1 MIEAFIEKQPV
12 DINEVFSTLI
22 TYAIDDVKDFGAKN
36 TAFSKTLVLPGTK
49 NNNEL
54 FGNVFQISRSTQYNP
69 AVANFGINFNAAVG
83 ADIIVFADNTQVFK
97 GILRLLEI
105 TVDRNVVEYEV
116 AMFGVFGGFIAKMG
130 NNKLEALDFSAYNHT
145 YTVGAISG
153 SWNTA
158 NAGAGYYY
166 PLMDYGTYSTAK
178 KNWQYGTFRPALYV
192 KEYLDK
198 IFAAAGYSY
207 DCALFNTSRFK
218 SLIVPHTQKKL
229 QSFTTTLGSGN
240 LIAPYVVIDDTIPRD
255 VGLQKFDNYNAGLF
269 TANAGFNA
277 FTFTGATGAAVNIT
291 VNLEG
296 DYNTGPEDILI
307 YLIVD
312 GINVRI
318 DRLAATGTS
327 AFSISYTEQVTVT
340 TGDVVVVSIQSEFAN
355 PTYQLTMNT
364 ASIGFESLVPV
375 LNPISIGGNVT
386 LNDTIPK
393 NILQKDFL
401 SSILKLFNLYVFD
414 DKENDKL
421 LNIEPFVDFYANA
434 DRIDWTNKIDRSKP
448 MRIKPMSELNSR
460 YFEFNYKDDSDYWND
475 LYKKRYNETYNS
487 FKFDSQFEFAKEV
500 QKVELIFSPTP
511 LVGYV
516 GEEKVYS
523 TVFKRTGEVT
533 GVGEENMDFNIR
545 ILQAKKIVG
554 VTSWNVLDGATVLGS
569 YTSYGYAGH
578 LDDPDAPT
586 NDIGFGVP
594 KELFF
599 VLTSG
604 ALNNN
609 QFNLYYSTYMAEI
622 TDRDSRLLEGTFR
635 LTRKDIAE
643 LDFSKLIYVD
653 GSLFRLNKIMDYNAT
668 KEDTC
673 KVQLL
678 KVINTI
684 Y

>member
-1 MIEAFIEKQPV
+1 V
-12 DINEVFSTLI
+12 
-22 TYAIDDVKDFGAKN
+22 
-36 TAFSKTLVLPGTK
+36 
-49 NNNEL
+49 
-54 FGNVFQISRSTQYNP
+54 
-69 AVANFGINFNAAVG
+69 
-83 ADIIVFADNTQVFK
+83 
-97 GILRLLEI
+97 
-105 TVDRNVVEYEV
+105 
-116 AMFGVFGGFIAKMG
+116 
-130 NNKLEALDFSAYNHT
+130 
-145 YTVGAISG
+145 
-153 SWNTA
+153 
-158 NAGAGYYY
+158 
-166 PLMDYGTYSTAK
+166 
-178 KNWQYGTFRPALYV
+178 
-192 KEYLDK
+192 
-198 IFAAAGYSY
+198 
-207 DCALFNTSRFK
+207 
-218 SLIVPHTQKKL
+218 
-229 QSFTTTLGSGN
+229 
-240 LIAPYVVIDDTIPRD
+240 
-255 VGLQKFDNYNAGLF
+255 
-269 TANAGFNA
+269 
-277 FTFTGATGAAVNIT
+277 
-291 VNLEG
+291 
-296 DYNTGPEDILI
+296 
-307 YLIVD
+307 
-312 GINVRI
+312 
-318 DRLAATGTS
+318 
-327 AFSISYTEQVTVT
+327 
-340 TGDVVVVSIQSEFAN
+340 
-355 PTYQLTMNT
+355 
-364 ASIGFESLVPV
+364 
-375 LNPISIGGNVT
+375 
-386 LNDTIPK
+386 IPK

-545 ILQAKKIVG
+545 ILQAKKILG
-554 VTSWNVLDGATVLGS
+554 VTSWNVLDGASVLGS
-569 YTSYGYAGH
+569 YTAYGYAGH

-586 NDIGFGVP
+586 NDLGFGVP